1 MIVGLRE
8 IKLSRNKKV
17 QGRFLPG
24 AKTEDLTFHLIPYLN
39 KKPVNIIMHIGTND
53 ELNRNENAIYVK
65 MKKIKEL
72 IKTHHPDCKNIFISS
87 LILRLNNK
95 KTANAL
101 NFINIF

>member
-8 IKLSRNKKV
+8 ITLSRNKKV

-39 KKPVNIIMHIGTND
+39 KKPDNIIMHIGTND

-65 MKKIKEL
+65 MKKIKQL

-95 KTANAL
+95 KAAKAL
-101 NFINIF
+101 NFIKMF